1 MQASQPEQRL
11 RRTGGH
17 CGGGLRHPCA
27 FAPCTPA
34 DGILAGP
41 WAVTH
46 IQGSAGFSQ
55 EGQPPDRVAVLV
67 SIVCLKCLT
76 NAALADA
83 RYANSVFVDRLVLW
97 LMEGENGKA

>member
-67 SIVCLKCLT
+67 SIVCLGRQAITAPSSGCSSLPSM
-76 NAALADA
+76 L
-83 RYANSVFVDRLVLW
+83 
-97 LMEGENGKA
+97 